1 MIQFCQICISC
12 PFSIFDIFYIRYF
25 DIFTLISLL
34 VSSSD
39 FYLDLIFNHC
49 LPNSTKISTT
59 SEMIC
64 WGQLSSKVTDI
75 NFMQFTKTASAA
87 VLKTTQLL
95 GNCNCRMQLN
105 LPNVMPRKLR
115 FPTDFNIHSFKI
127 HFNAGGE
134 VLQFVDLKTYQSKI
148 TLQKFCPLCP
158 LKRLSYISY
167 CSHNPNH
174 ASTTI

>member
-1 MIQFCQICISC
+1 MLIVSRLALSESNWHKFDPILPNLHQLLFYLS
-12 PFSIFDIFYIRYF
+12 FVIFLIWDIVTFG
-25 DIFTLISLL
+25 TLISLL

-39 FYLDLIFNHC
+39 FYLDLLFNHC

-87 VLKTTQLL
+87 VLKTTQLV
-95 GNCNCRMQLN
+95 GNCNCRMQRN
-105 LPNVMPRKLR
+105 LPKVMPRKLR

-127 HFNAGGE
+127 HFIAGGGYSS
-134 VLQFVDLKTYQSKI
+134 LWILRPI
-148 TLQKFCPLCP
+148 
-158 LKRLSYISY
+158 
-167 CSHNPNH
+167 
-174 ASTTI
+174 